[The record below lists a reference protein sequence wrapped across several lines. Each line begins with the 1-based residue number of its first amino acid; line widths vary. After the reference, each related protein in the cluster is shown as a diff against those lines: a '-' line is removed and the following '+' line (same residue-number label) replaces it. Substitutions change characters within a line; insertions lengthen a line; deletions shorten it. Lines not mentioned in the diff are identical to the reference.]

1 MTAEESLFQV
11 SLDGEMSD
19 VYYLHHITTDKS
31 RLLFTSPWEGA
42 VIRNSHEDG
51 KILNFG
57 TVKEYENFKKE
68 KNKRLWLSLPLKVFR
83 SNNGLFGVYCCP
95 QCETMSGTETLLVDQ
110 DPVQILSRLCVH
122 SKVCST
128 LIGDWRDIWDIDLS
142 PGDRLVRIV
151 CNEEKTCHTFQKKS
165 HDTTPFVPL
174 LGTYP
179 PHGRISMENPVGRW
193 FSGLEGG

>member
-19 VYYLHHITTDKS
+19 VYYLHQITTDKS

-51 KILNFG
+51 KILDFA

-95 QCETMSGTETLLVDQ
+95 QCETMSGSVDQ
-110 DPVQILSRLCVH
+110 DPVQR
-122 SKVCST
+122 
-128 LIGDWRDIWDIDLS
+128 
-142 PGDRLVRIV
+142 
-151 CNEEKTCHTFQKKS
+151 
-165 HDTTPFVPL
+165 
-174 LGTYP
+174 
-179 PHGRISMENPVGRW
+179 
-193 FSGLEGG
+193 